1 MSGSTTKDFFN
12 EQNSKS
18 HVKSKIVVSF
28 FETYFSIINNTDFS
42 KNGIYY
48 IDLFSGPGIYKNGDI
63 STPMQ
68 ILNTIDKFS
77 KDDAVN
83 KLKLVFNDENTEFAK
98 ALKTNITNHPVYS
111 RLKTKPVVLN
121 KKTSNVDLSI
131 YTQYGCPI
139 FSFVDPWG
147 YKDVS
152 FSQIH
157 NLVRPIG
164 SDCILFFNV
173 NRILQDINKPSSN
186 IHMNELFG
194 KELPNALDVA
204 KDPLLSQKQKGES
217 FVKLFSRNLYDMYFT
232 TFKNLNHSL
241 FVLPFAFRQDNAN
254 KTSHYIVFITKN
266 YKAITEM
273 KKIMVANSNSNTT
286 VLAYDEKDEYTISFF
301 NRYDNIY
308 LEVKNLI
315 IDMLSNNKKLLR
327 TTKNINGWA
336 EYIDRYSMSKN
347 SIITPYTLNEIK
359 NVIKSLD
366 KKGYITIYSEVKRT
380 RITNT
385 SLFSFNSELIG
396 E

>member
-139 FSFVDPWG
+139 FSFIDPWG

-308 LEVKNLI
+308 L
-315 IDMLSNNKKLLR
+315 
-327 TTKNINGWA
+327 
-336 EYIDRYSMSKN
+336 
-347 SIITPYTLNEIK
+347 
-359 NVIKSLD
+359 
-366 KKGYITIYSEVKRT
+366 
-380 RITNT
+380 
-385 SLFSFNSELIG
+385 
-396 E
+396 

>member
-139 FSFVDPWG
+139 FSFIDPWG